1 MRLPV
6 ALPLAA
12 LGVLSFAAL
21 DAGGRPPP
29 PPDWSAH
36 VAPPVLVPGAVVTY
50 EYRVTSSD
58 AFDLRVSLLKLP
70 PQLALVKTGTS
81 RYLVA
86 DGRPTWD
93 LAFAGGRAGRV
104 ARTFKLRVKVLAT
117 ARVGS
122 RLCVTLRQVA
132 SNGGMPDVVAL
143 PVCATV
149 QARPMK

>member
-1 MRLPV
+1 MPGMRLPL

-36 VAPPVLVPGAVVTY
+36 VAPPELVPGAVATY
-50 EYRVTSSD
+50 EYRVTSTD
-58 AFDLRVSLLKLP
+58 AFDMRVSLLKLP
-70 PQLALVKTGTS
+70 PHLTLVPTGTT
-81 RYLVA
+81 RHVIA
-86 DGRPTWD
+86 DGRPTWQ
-93 LAFAGGRAGRV
+93 LAFPGTGHV
-104 ARTFKLRVKVLAT
+104 ARTFKLRVKVHPK

-149 QARPMK
+149 RARR

>member
-36 VAPPVLVPGAVVTY
+36 VAQPTLVPGTVATY
-50 EYRVTSSD
+50 EYGVTSSD
-58 AFDLRVSLLKLP
+58 AFVMRVSLLKLP
-70 PQLALVKTGTS
+70 PQLALVPTGTS
-81 RYLVA
+81 RHAMA
-86 DGRPTWD
+86 DGRPMWA
-93 LAFAGGRAGRV
+93 LEFPGGRAGRLT
-104 ARTFKLRVKVLAT
+104 RTFRLRVKVAPS

-122 RLCVTLRQVA
+122 KLCVTLRQVA
-132 SNGGMPDVVAL
+132 SYGGVPDVVEL

-149 QARPMK
+149 RARQ

>member
-36 VAPPVLVPGAVVTY
+36 VAPPTLAPGAVVTY
-50 EYRVTSSD
+50 VYRLTSSD
-58 AFDLRVSLLKLP
+58 AFDMRVSLLKLP
-70 PQLALVKTGTS
+70 PQLMLVQRGTS
-81 RYLVA
+81 RHALE
-86 DGRPTWD
+86 DGRPTWR
-93 LAFAGGRAGRV
+93 LALPGGRAGEV
-104 ARTFKLRVKVLAT
+104 TRTFSLRVKVAPT

-132 SNGGMPDVVAL
+132 SNGGVPDVVAL

-149 QARPMK
+149 RPRR